1 MKLTRKRLESLI
13 REELQSEIKFSDEM
27 MKKNKKMEP
36 SPVDLKLGDLI
47 SAVQDVFYK
56 EPPKGEEAMK
66 LDSENNRVIN
76 PNLWAGTIAIK
87 IFKMLNPN
95 FEE

>member
-36 SPVDLKLGDLI
+36 SPVDLQYGDLV
-47 SAVQDVFYK
+47 SAVQDVLYRD
-56 EPPKGEEAMK
+56 PPEGEQPMDVDGGGVVK
-66 LDSENNRVIN
+66 N
-76 PNLWAGTIAIK
+76 PNLLAGKIATK
-87 IFKMLNPN
+87 IFNMLNPN